1 MPLTPLGVENG
12 VPVVGRVQDR
22 WLKRDRKTRTSE
34 YGVGL
39 RWLAVWEEP
48 GGQERK
54 KSFATKDAAADHLL
68 GVQSE
73 IRNGTYHPKGS
84 GAVTVGEW
92 AEVWYTAQVH
102 QRDSSNETIRRRLD
116 RNIIPT
122 LGAVPLAEL
131 SRADIQAAIAVW
143 SRTLAP
149 STVKTTYVYLAGIL
163 KQAVIDK
170 QLKSSPTAGVNLP
183 KVERAPIRPLSVPV
197 VQELVNVMGVAY
209 REAVVFGAAT
219 GLRPSE
225 LFGLTWDRVDLGKGI
240 VIVDRQ
246 LVKRG
251 RDGVPVLGPLKTD
264 ASYRSV
270 KIGSATILMLKGR
283 GVQPA
288 DALVFQGRRGACYRN
303 TRAMAWQAARKAL
316 LGIGDGWHQLRHH
329 HASLLIA
336 AGLSPVAVAHRLG
349 HKDATETLQTYG
361 HLWPDDDDRMA
372 AASDGLLILPDSET
386 P

>member
-1 MPLTPLGVENG
+1 MA
-12 VPVVGRVQDR
+12 RVQDR
-22 WLKRDRKTRTSE
+22 WLKRDRKTRTAE

-39 RWLAVWEEP
+39 RWQAVWDEP

-54 KSFATKDAAADHLL
+54 KSFATKDAAADYLL

-73 IRNGTYHPKGS
+73 IRNGTYHPKGT

-102 QRDSSNETIRRRLD
+102 QRDGSRETIRRRMD

-122 LGAVPLAEL
+122 LGEIQLAEL

-149 STVKTTYVYLAGIL
+149 STVKTTYVYLAGML

-170 QLKSSPTAGVNLP
+170 QLRASPTAGVNLP
-183 KVERAPIRPLSVPV
+183 KVERAPIRPLSVAT
-197 VQELVNVMGVAY
+197 VQQLVHAISPAY

-225 LFGLTWDRVDLGKGI
+225 LFGLTWDRVDLGAGL
-240 VIVDRQ
+240 VTVDRQ

-251 RDGVPVLGPLKTD
+251 RHGLPVLGPLKTE

-283 GVQPA
+283 GAQQA
-288 DALVFQGRRGACYRN
+288 DALVFQGRLGACYRN
-303 TRAMAWQAARKAL
+303 TRAMAWQQARKGL
-316 LGIGDGWHQLRHH
+316 PGIGDGWHQLRHH

-361 HLWPDDDDRMA
+361 HLWADDDDRMA
-372 AASDGLLILPDSET
+372 AASDGLLVLPVAGT
-386 P
+386 PGQLPEG

>member
-1 MPLTPLGVENG
+1 MA
-12 VPVVGRVQDR
+12 RVADR
-22 WLKRDRKTRTSE
+22 WLKRDRKTRTTE

-39 RWLAVWEEP
+39 RWMAVWEEP

-54 KSFATKDAAADHLL
+54 KSFATKDAAADYLL

-102 QRDSSNETIRRRLD
+102 QRDGSRETIRRRMD

-122 LGAVPLAEL
+122 LGAVQLADL

-149 STVKTTYVYLAGIL
+149 STVKTTYVYLAGML
-163 KQAVIDK
+163 KQAVLDK
-170 QLKSSPTAGVNLP
+170 QLKVSPTAGVNLP
-183 KVERAPIRPLSVPV
+183 KVERLPVRPLSVATVQALLGAITPV
-197 VQELVNVMGVAY
+197 Y
-209 REAVVFGAAT
+209 REAVVFAAAT

-225 LFGLTWDRVDLGKGI
+225 LFGLTWDRVDLGAGL
-240 VIVDRQ
+240 VTVDRQ
-246 LVKRG
+246 LLKRG
-251 RDGVPVLGPLKTD
+251 PHGLPVLGPLKTD

-270 KIGSATILMLKGR
+270 KIGSATILMLKGH
-283 GVQPA
+283 
-288 DALVFQGRRGACYRN
+288 DARPGEDLVFQGRLGACNRN
-303 TRAMAWQAARKAL
+303 TRSMAWQKAGEVIPGL
-316 LGIGDGWHQLRHH
+316 GDGWHQLRHH

-349 HKDATETLQTYG
+349 HKDATETLRTYG
-361 HLWPDDDDRMA
+361 HLWADDDDRMA
-372 AASDGLLILPDSET
+372 AASDGLLVLPED
-386 P
+386 